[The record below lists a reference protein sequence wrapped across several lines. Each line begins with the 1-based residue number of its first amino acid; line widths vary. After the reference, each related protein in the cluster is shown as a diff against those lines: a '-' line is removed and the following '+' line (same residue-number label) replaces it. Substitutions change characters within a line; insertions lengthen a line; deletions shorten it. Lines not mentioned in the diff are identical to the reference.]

1 MGSILHRGTLLTW
14 YQRLLAAFGPQG
26 WWPGETPFEIALGAI
41 LTQNTNWRN
50 VAKVIA
56 ALKSEGLLDPAGLG
70 AMPEAELARRLKSA
84 GYYNLK
90 ARRVKNFLAF
100 FAARF
105 NNSMAAMAA
114 APWPQLRRELLA
126 VPGIG
131 PETADSILLYALQQ
145 PTFVVDAYTFRILN
159 RHGLAPEPCSYE
171 DLRAFFMERLPPEVP
186 LYQEYH
192 ALLVRLG
199 KEFCRPRPRCE
210 GCPLESGPGAE
221 T

>member
-1 MGSILHRGTLLTW
+1 MGPLPHTDTLLSW

-26 WWPGETPFEIALGAI
+26 WWPGDTPFEIALGAI

-50 VAKVIA
+50 VARVIA
-56 ALKSEGLLDPAGLG
+56 ALKAEGHLDPVILA
-70 AMPEAELARRLKSA
+70 AMPEEELAGHLKSA

-105 NNSMAAMAA
+105 NNSMPAMAA
-114 APWPQLRRELLA
+114 APWPELRRELLA
-126 VPGIG
+126 VQGIG
-131 PETADSILLYALQQ
+131 PETADSILLYALEH
-145 PTFVVDAYTFRILN
+145 PSFVVDAYTYRILN

-171 DLRAFFMERLPPEVP
+171 DLRALFMDRLPPEVP

-199 KEFCRPRPRCE
+199 KEFCRPRPRCA
-210 GCPLESGPGAE
+210 GCPLEPWRGPEA
-221 T
+221 